1 MKCPNHQMV
10 VVFVTRTGWEV
21 VQCWV
26 CGVGDVVLP
35 EGRMCG
41 CSECDGK
48 RRPKDWKHSS

>member
-1 MKCPNHQMV
+1 VKCSNHQMV

-48 RRPKDWKHSS
+48 RRPKDWEHSS